1 MVFKTDRNSWAGPSG
16 KTTQRQ
22 LDHSCSPSDLM
33 MSDAASRNARFPHSG
48 PWSGQNISAVAPIPN
63 YQISRLAMPYASP
76 ITPPKTPQLYVSNF
90 VAKTR
95 VETQH
100 MLKYTLDPLPP
111 GVTKLHLQ
119 PYTMSKPKLMAKP
132 TPERSPDMLELFA
145 TVVCSS
151 AMEDMVKRERAF
163 ARARGP
169 LEKQEEHRPSL
180 GQDRSS
186 QKDLPNESPD
196 EDENKPLNGGA
207 VKICNGCIERER
219 RRAERK
225 KVINAEEQEEWQRV
239 EAQRTVVF
247 NISEVREWQQPSPP
261 KLMAG
266 KEKLA
271 PMPYYDSEP
280 SFSPDAMQVDIPTRI
295 SCYCRHQEEKI
306 GFRLV

>member
-1 MVFKTDRNSWAGPSG
+1 
-16 KTTQRQ
+16 
-22 LDHSCSPSDLM
+22 
-33 MSDAASRNARFPHSG
+33 
-48 PWSGQNISAVAPIPN
+48 
-63 YQISRLAMPYASP
+63 MPYASP
-76 ITPPKTPQLYVSNF
+76 ILPPKSPQLYVSNF

-132 TPERSPDMLELFA
+132 TPELSPEMLEMFA

-151 AMEDMVKRERAF
+151 AMDDAAKRERAF

-169 LEKQEEHRPSL
+169 LNDQEEHRPSV
-180 GQDRSS
+180 GKTSS
-186 QKDLPNESPD
+186 SKDKGVGDLAE
-196 EDENKPLNGGA
+196 EDDNKPLNGGP

-225 KVINAEEQEEWQRV
+225 KVINAEEQEDWQQV

-247 NISEVREWQQPSPP
+247 NISEIREWQQPSAP
-261 KLMAG
+261 KINSG
-266 KEKLA
+266 KEKSM
-271 PMPYYDSEP
+271 PVPYYDSEP
-280 SFSPDAMQVDIPTRI
+280 SFSPSAMQVDIPTRI
-295 SCYCRHQEEKI
+295 SCYCRHHEEKI
-306 GFRLV
+306 GFR

>member
-1 MVFKTDRNSWAGPSG
+1 MIYQNDRAGPS
-16 KTTQRQ
+16 KSLR
-22 LDHSCSPSDLM
+22 DNSCAPNDLL
-33 MSDAASRNARFPHSG
+33 MSDAAVRNARFPHSA
-48 PWSGQNISAVAPIPN
+48 PWSGQNIPAMAPVPN
-63 YQISRLAMPYASP
+63 YHMPQLMMPYASP
-76 ITPPKTPQLYVSNF
+76 VAPPKTPRLYVSNF

-111 GVTKLHLQ
+111 GITKLHLQ

-132 TPERSPDMLELFA
+132 TPERSPDMLELYA

-151 AMEDMVKRERAF
+151 AMEDATKRERAF
-163 ARARGP
+163 ARTRGP
-169 LEKQEEHRPSL
+169 LDQQEEHRPSSEPDAV
-180 GQDRSS
+180 GK
-186 QKDLPNESPD
+186 KDSPEASPE
-196 EDENKPLNGGA
+196 EDESKPLNGGA
-207 VKICNGCIERER
+207 VRICNGCIERER

-247 NISEVREWQQPSPP
+247 NISEIREWQQPSAP
-261 KLMAG
+261 KVMAG
-266 KEKLA
+266 KEKIA
-271 PMPYYDSEP
+271 PMAYYDNEP

-306 GFRLV
+306 GFR